1 MSYKNLIRLR
11 RFSQVI
17 FLLLF
22 LHSAAWFLRADPL
35 AALLNALS
43 TRSLYQGLLW
53 SLVIL
58 LPTIF
63 LGRVFCGWAC
73 PLGTLNH
80 WVSSWK
86 SEAKRGPARLASN
99 RYRNWHKTKD
109 YLLAAA
115 LALALFGSAIGGW
128 LDPLSLLLRGVAL
141 SLSPALDYGGN
152 ALLAALYAS
161 PLGWVRTTG
170 DVLNFILHRT
180 LMHPAP
186 AFYQQGTLLG
196 LILLAVLALNL
207 RITRFWCR
215 ALCPLGALLGWFS
228 RWSILGLEK
237 HPSRCDDC
245 QRCLLNCQGGDD
257 PIPGA
262 RWRKSE
268 CHLCLNC
275 IGDCPES
282 GLRFTWFPER
292 TQTLPGPDLSRRN
305 VFTSVAA
312 GAALVPLLRA
322 VPAAAKPPDR
332 LVRPPGALDEKHF
345 LERCIRC
352 GNCMKVCPNHALHPA
367 FTQAGLEG
375 LWTPV
380 LVARIGY
387 CEPSCVECGRACPT
401 GAIWEFTEQ
410 QKGWG
415 SASPAQPIRLGTAFY
430 DHGRCL
436 PWAMATECI
445 VCEEWC
451 PTSPKAIY
459 LIPAEVTDSEGRAK
473 TIRQPYVDPSRCVG
487 CGACE
492 YACPVRDRP
501 AIYVTS
507 IGESRSRT
515 NQFLLETA
523 GTPESGETLFP
534 HSGEAEGWE
543 RGPRIRTFAA
553 EDLYKHIDG
562 AAERFLQA
570 GVLRTL
576 VADYRYR
583 GSADAVVEL
592 YRMKNA
598 AAARQIFES
607 EPAAGSRPLQSGE
620 EGRLYPGSV
629 ALRRG
634 PWFVRITALGDCP
647 GDALAA
653 LAQAVDRKLR

>member
-11 RFSQVI
+11 RFSQV
-17 FLLLF
+17 LF
-22 LHSAAWFLRADPL
+22 LFLFLFSATWFLRADPL
-35 AALLNALS
+35 TALLNALS

-53 SLVIL
+53 SLLVV

-63 LGRVFCGWAC
+63 LGRAFCGWAC

-80 WVSSWK
+80 WVSNWK
-86 SEAKRGPARLASN
+86 SEAKRGPARIASN

-109 YLLAAA
+109 YLLAAS
-115 LALALFGSAIGGW
+115 LALAIFGSAFSGL

-141 SLSPALDYGGN
+141 SLSPALDYAGN

-161 PLGWVRTTG
+161 PLGWVRSTG

-186 AFYQQGTLLG
+186 AAYQQGTLLG
-196 LILLAVLALNL
+196 LILLLVLALNL
-207 RITRFWCR
+207 RVTRFWCR
-215 ALCPLGALLGWFS
+215 ALCPLGALLGWLS

-237 HPSRCDDC
+237 HPSHCDDC
-245 QRCLLNCQGGDD
+245 QRCLLHCQGGDD

-262 RWRKSE
+262 RWRKTE

-282 GLRFTWFPER
+282 GLRFAWFPE
-292 TQTLPGPDLSRRN
+292 TAHTVESPDLSRRKLL
-305 VFTSVAA
+305 TATAA

-322 VPAAAKPPDR
+322 VPATAKPLDR

-352 GNCMKVCPNHALHPA
+352 GNCMKVCPNQALHPA
-367 FTQAGLEG
+367 FAQAGLEG

-415 SASPAQPIRLGTAFY
+415 SGASTQPIRIGTAFY

-459 LIPAEVTDSEGRAK
+459 LLPAQVTDSEGRTK
-473 TIRQPYVDPSRCVG
+473 SVRQPYVDPNRCVG

-515 NQFLLETA
+515 NQFLLEA
-523 GTPESGETLFP
+523 RQPSVSSEAVFP
-534 HSGEAEGWE
+534 ASGEAEHWE
-543 RGPRIRTFAA
+543 MDPRIRVFEA
-553 EDLYKHIDG
+553 EDLWKQIDG

-570 GVLRTL
+570 GVLRVF

-583 GSADAVVEL
+583 GSAQAVVEL
-592 YRMKNA
+592 YRMRNPDG
-598 AAARQIFES
+598 ARQIYDS
-607 EPAAGSRPLQSGE
+607 EPPAGSRMLPLGDAA
-620 EGRLYPGSV
+620 RLYSGSV
-629 ALRRG
+629 TMRRG

-647 GDALAA
+647 PEALATLAEA
-653 LAQAVDRKLR
+653 LDRRLK